1 MKDEKLV
8 EQPEEEQTN
17 EEICESESVDSDSGS
32 TKIVTEGSNF
42 GKFKNADALLEA
54 YNKLQAEFTRKCQKL
69 SEFEKEKTGENK
81 LSEEQIQ
88 DGLSEFLSKNIEAQN
103 YSDELKEKV
112 KSEKVDP
119 FESAWT
125 KILVEKLSSQGE
137 QKINDP
143 FIKKHVFYDEEFRN
157 KVIESYMQELST
169 KKPPI
174 LLKTERG
181 ERATKIEP
189 VAPTTLKEAKKLV
202 EDMFS

>member
-1 MKDEKLV
+1 MDKEDIM
-8 EQPEEEQTN
+8 EQPEMEQAEEKTRT
-17 EEICESESVDSDSGS
+17 EVSADSESGS
-32 TKIVTEGSNF
+32 IKNIADEKKF
-42 GKFKNADALLEA
+42 GQFNTAEDLLEA
-54 YNKLQAEFTRKCQKL
+54 YNNLRAEFTRKCQKL

-81 LSEEQIQ
+81 LSDSEIE
-88 DGLSEFLSKNIEAQN
+88 DGLSKFLSKNIDARDYTE
-103 YSDELKEKV
+103 EIKEKV

-119 FESAWT
+119 FESVWT
-125 KILVEKLSSQGE
+125 KMLVEKLSGN

-157 KVIESYMQELST
+157 KVIESYLQDLNS

-181 ERATKIEP
+181 ERATKLEP
-189 VAPTTLKEAKKLV
+189 VAPKTLKDAKKLV